1 MHVPANNG
9 GMLMANSMSRRSLLW
24 HAVQVSVGG
33 ALASAVAKSA
43 HAAECVDL
51 KAMDQGELSTRQGLH
66 WTAMTP
72 NPDQPCMK
80 CGFFT
85 PSTEGC
91 GNCAIFNAPTAVNGH
106 CDSWSAKS

>member
-1 MHVPANNG
+1 MSKAI
-9 GMLMANSMSRRSLLW
+9 SRRTLLW
-24 HAVQVSVGG
+24 QTVQLSAGG
-33 ALASAVAKSA
+33 TLAAAFARQAS
-43 HAAECVDL
+43 AAECVDL
-51 KAMDQGELSTRQGLH
+51 KAMDAGELSTREGLH

-106 CDSWSAKS
+106 CDSWSAKN

>member
-1 MHVPANNG
+1 
-9 GMLMANSMSRRSLLW
+9 MAKPISRRGLLW
-24 HAVQVSVGG
+24 QAVQISVGG
-33 ALASAVAKSA
+33 AMASAIASRA
-43 HAAECVDL
+43 NAAECVDM

-91 GNCAIFNAPTAVNGH
+91 GNCAIFNAPTAATGH
-106 CDSWSAKS
+106 CDSWSAKN